1 MLQSLFL
8 SLPHILYFPKPYTQG
23 SWHSNLV
30 MYNVHLPLW
39 LMRDTSTSC
48 LIKLLLT
55 HTLTYGQGPRC
66 VFPISSRHMRQLSV
80 NPYDR
85 TMSTQAAST
94 EPKLVTTLMTTFRLC
109 HCSFLLVSF
118 FFLMLLFPR
127 CVFPPHPSLHFWL
140 SRMSRRQGHLTA
152 VAVETKN
159 LFFFPPLFPSPHFM
173 YCKMMR
179 YTEVWDK
186 RSNDQVDM
194 TKVKK
199 TKAAAILVDVR
210 LEKKPFISSCKITVT
225 LMSNTVSWRVMFYH
239 LWSRK
244 AHPPS

>member
-8 SLPHILYFPKPYTQG
+8 SLPHILYFPKPYTRG

-48 LIKLLLT
+48 LTKLLLT
-55 HTLTYGQGPRC
+55 HTLTHGQGPLC
-66 VFPISSRHMRQLSV
+66 LFPISSRRTRQLYV
-80 NPYDR
+80 NPYER

-94 EPKLVTTLMTTFRLC
+94 EPKLVPTLMTTFHLC

-127 CVFPPHPSLHFWL
+127 CVSPPHPSLHFWL

-159 LFFFPPLFPSPHFM
+159 LFFSPLLPLSSFHVLQGD
-173 YCKMMR
+173 
-179 YTEVWDK
+179 EVY
-186 RSNDQVDM
+186 RG
-194 TKVKK
+194 
-199 TKAAAILVDVR
+199 VR
-210 LEKKPFISSCKITVT
+210 
-225 LMSNTVSWRVMFYH
+225 
-239 LWSRK
+239 
-244 AHPPS
+244 